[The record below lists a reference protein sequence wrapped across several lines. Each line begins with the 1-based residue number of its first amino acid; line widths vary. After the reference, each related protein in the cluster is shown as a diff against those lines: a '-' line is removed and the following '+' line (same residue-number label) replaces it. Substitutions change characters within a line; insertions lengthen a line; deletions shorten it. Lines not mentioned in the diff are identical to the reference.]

1 MKKHVWIALFGLFG
15 LLAVECQAQT
25 LRWTSFEHLTDSL
38 RKERRPV
45 LVFIHT
51 DWCSYCKMMELRTFS
66 DQQVV
71 TKLQEKFYCVRLNA
85 EDNQPITFLQ
95 RAYKFK
101 PTGVKTGV
109 HELAQ
114 VLGTENG
121 KLSYPTTVF
130 FDQYLQLQGRV
141 VGALDAKSLKQVI
154 ESGIVL
160 NHLAPER

>member
-15 LLAVECQAQT
+15 LLAVESQAQT

-51 DWCSYCKMMELRTFS
+51 DWCTYCKMMELRTFS
-66 DQQVV
+66 DATVAS
-71 TKLQEKFYCVRLNA
+71 KLQEKFYCVRLNA
-85 EDNQPITFLQ
+85 EETQPITFLQ
-95 RAYKFK
+95 RTYKFK

-114 VLGTENG
+114 VLGTEKG

-130 FDQYLQLQGRV
+130 FDQNLQLQARM
-141 VGALDAKSLKQVI
+141 VGALEAKRLDKALDLLTENAMEI
-154 ESGIVL
+154 G
-160 NHLAPER
+160 NK